1 MKKLFVFLSI
11 ITLLFSACN
20 FDMLLPKE
28 KIVYVKAEED
38 KTTDEKKESVEKPET
53 AEPAE
58 STQPAEKS
66 EAVEPGQT
74 SETQTTQTQPQKQ
87 PQSQETPAAEAS
99 NAPEEVQTQEVVQP
113 SETQS
118 PQQQTTEPETS
129 EQQTSQTSQTSQPP
143 SPQETTQT
151 PETTEPTEPAETSQ
165 PTNPNE
171 TSEPTQPTEPAEPDA
186 PAKLTLIVYMAA
198 DNDLEQYAIE
208 NLKAME
214 KADFENINV
223 LALIDRAEG
232 YDETNG
238 NWTDTR
244 LFEVLHDDTDSG
256 LLVSKRLDCPPLGLS
271 ARLRTELDMG
281 NYNVLKNLIAFAKSQ
296 YEAEQYA
303 LIIWGHGTGWRYS
316 NPVSYRA
323 VGIDEKTDTFM
334 TVCDMGKALKNQDLA
349 VIGFDTCFGG
359 VFENLYELQYS
370 SEYLV
375 ASPGVSPSSGWDYKN
390 LLETISQRDVSAS
403 DIANLM
409 AENSPVHTTVVN
421 TSRIQNI
428 MNALEDFSEQ
438 LSSTIINSTTRN
450 SAFNALFNAKSY
462 SYTQY
467 PCDMYIDIFDM
478 ANIYAESEKPSLSE
492 AAEKLKT
499 AISRA
504 GHTRNSRTVEI
515 GLHLIP
521 LKSAHTANYYHSED
535 YLKDPANMTQGAFI
549 KESQWWVPTKNNDSD
564 SLLDKLFYQ

>member
-11 ITLLFSACN
+11 IMIIFSACN

-38 KTTDEKKESVEKPET
+38 KTTEEKKESVEKPET

-58 STQPAEKS
+58 SAQPAEKS
-66 EAVEPGQT
+66 EAAEPGQT
-74 SETQTTQTQPQKQ
+74 SETQTTQTQPQNQIQ
-87 PQSQETPAAEAS
+87 PQETA
-99 NAPEEVQTQEVVQP
+99 QP

-118 PQQQTTEPETS
+118 LQQQTTEPETS
-129 EQQTSQTSQTSQPP
+129 EQQASQTSQTSQPT
-143 SPQETTQT
+143 STQETTQT
-151 PETTEPTEPAETSQ
+151 FETTEPTEPAESSQ
-165 PTNPNE
+165 PSDSNE
-171 TSEPTQPTEPAEPDA
+171 TAEPTQPTEPAEPVEPPA

-256 LLVSKRLDCPPLGLS
+256 FLVSKRLDCPPLGLS

-323 VGIDEKTDTFM
+323 VGIDEKTDTYM

-504 GHTRNSRTVEI
+504 GHTSNSRTVEI

>member
-11 ITLLFSACN
+11 ITIIFSACN

-38 KTTDEKKESVEKPET
+38 KSTDENLTEVSQKSEKEETTESVVT
-53 AEPAE
+53 
-58 STQPAEKS
+58 
-66 EAVEPGQT
+66 
-74 SETQTTQTQPQKQ
+74 
-87 PQSQETPAAEAS
+87 
-99 NAPEEVQTQEVVQP
+99 TQEVEKSDPAENV
-113 SETQS
+113 
-118 PQQQTTEPETS
+118 
-129 EQQTSQTSQTSQPP
+129 
-143 SPQETTQT
+143 QET
-151 PETTEPTEPAETSQ
+151 EKSEPAETSQ
-165 PTNPNE
+165 TPQPSEEQAQESSNADSAEQLAQVQSQVQPPEPEAVEPE
-171 TSEPTQPTEPAEPDA
+171 TVEPETLEPVEADA

-208 NLKAME
+208 NLKDME
-214 KADFENINV
+214 YADFENINV
-223 LALIDRAEG
+223 LVLLDRAEG

-244 LFEVLHDDTDSG
+244 LFEVIHDDTNSG
-256 LLVSKRLDCPPLGLS
+256 LIVSKRLDCPQLGLS
-271 ARLRTELDMG
+271 SRLRTELDMG
-281 NYNVLKNLIAFAKSQ
+281 NYNVLKNLINFAKSE

-303 LIIWGHGTGWRYS
+303 LIIWGHGTGWRYT
-316 NPVSYRA
+316 NPLSCRA
-323 VGIDEKTDTFM
+323 VGIDEKTDSFM

-375 ASPGVSPSSGWDYKN
+375 ASPGVSPSSGWNYKN
-390 LLETISQRDVSAS
+390 LLESISQRDVSAS

-409 AENSPVHTTVVN
+409 SENSPVHTTVIN

-438 LSSTIINSTTRN
+438 LSSTIINTTARN
-450 SAFNALFNAKSY
+450 SAFNTLFNAKSY

-478 ANIYAESEKPSLSE
+478 ANTYAESQNVELAE
-492 AAEKLKT
+492 AAERLKT

-504 GHTRNSRTVEI
+504 GHTSNSRTVEI

-521 LKSAHTANYYHSED
+521 LKSAHTANYYHSDD
-535 YLKDPANMTQGAFI
+535 YLKDLANMTQGAFI
-549 KESQWWVPTKNNDSD
+549 KDSQWWVPTKNNDSD
-564 SLLDKLFYQ
+564 SVLDKIFYQ